1 MAEKLVNL
9 KTPHIRNFTK
19 NNFDFRFFKIWPLK
33 NIDGYTLNSMGD
45 TRKTQNRIKIMMV
58 TRMVT
63 KMVTKMV
70 FKTRA
75 WARPGLQNMA
85 PAYCFAKPGP
95 FLSSRYLV
103 GREKIKKKKN
113 CGGGPSNGR
122 QPTPLQ
128 KKNHVFLLNLLNTT
142 VEKWFFFWRGVGC

>member
-1 MAEKLVNL
+1 
-9 KTPHIRNFTK
+9 
-19 NNFDFRFFKIWPLK
+19 
-33 NIDGYTLNSMGD
+33 MGD

-113 CGGGPSNGR
+113 VRGRPLERTAAHPPS
-122 QPTPLQ
+122 
-128 KKNHVFLLNLLNTT
+128 KKKYVFLLNLSNTT
-142 VEKWFFFWRGVGC
+142 VEK